1 MAGVEDDSV
10 SSAWRDAA
18 ADLAIDVT
26 APYDPESGGQPA
38 AACIAWVADFGSPQG
53 TVVVGRRSATEEIR
67 SLADSRGTHYSEID
81 EAAYSRYDRDLF
93 VATLN
98 DWGWHGDPS
107 AVPEWYTGEPW
118 G

>member
-1 MAGVEDDSV
+1 MLSVNEDLDSL

-18 ADLAIDVT
+18 ADLGVEVT
-26 APYDPESGGQPA
+26 APFNIADAQ
-38 AACIAWVADFGSPQG
+38 CIAWVEHFGSSRG
-53 TVVVGRRSATEEIR
+53 TVVVGRRTSGLAIR
-67 SLADSRGTHYSEID
+67 AAANSQAMFYSEVD
-81 EAAYSRYDRDLF
+81 EAEYGQYDRDIF

-107 AVPEWYTGEPW
+107 VTPEWYTGEPW